1 MISLL
6 LSTLLIGFFIVF
18 LIEDSQLLLLRFV
31 GTLTSFLSFFFSLF
45 FWVFFNESTSKLQFV
60 QEFGWFSSFNIH
72 LVLGIDGISIFFLLL
87 STFLIPVC
95 LLFSWSNIITHV
107 KEFFLAFLLIEIL
120 LVLVFSVSD
129 LFIFY
134 TFFESLLVPTYLV
147 IGLWG
152 SRERKIRAAFLFF
165 LYTLFGSVLMLLGVI
180 YFYLRAGTTDFETL
194 VLYRLESFEE
204 KLLWL
209 SFFLSFASKIPMIPL
224 HIWLPEAHVEAPT
237 AGSVLLAGILLKL
250 GTYGFLRFS
259 LGLFPTASYF
269 FTPLLYTLS
278 ILGVVYASFTAIRQT
293 DLKRIIA
300 YTSIA
305 HMNLVV
311 MGIFC
316 FNPVGITG
324 AIFQSVSHGFVS
336 AALFLLIGVL
346 YDRFHARII
355 LYFSGLV
362 YTMPIF
368 TFLFFI
374 FTMSNIALPLTSSFV
389 GEFLLLIGI
398 FQVSGS
404 SAFLGGLGMII
415 GGAYSLWLF
424 NRIAYGNVKLQYLE
438 LSGGDI
444 NKREFFA
451 VLPIFYCV
459 FFLGVFP
466 NFCLGTMEFSVL
478 NLIEIS
484 NPVWV

>member
-6 LSTLLIGFFIVF
+6 LSILLTGLLIVF
-18 LIEDSQLLLLRFV
+18 LIADNQLFLLRFV
-31 GTLTSFLSFFFSLF
+31 GTLTSFFAFFFSLF

-60 QEFGWFSSFNIH
+60 QEFGWFSSLNVH
-72 LVLGIDGISIFFLLL
+72 LILGIDGISLFFLLL
-87 STFLIPVC
+87 STFLIPIC
-95 LLFSWSNIITHV
+95 LLFSWFNVHIHV

-129 LFIFY
+129 LLIFY
-134 TFFESLLVPTYLV
+134 TFFESLLVPMYLV
-147 IGLWG
+147 IGVWG

-180 YFYLRAGTTDFETL
+180 YLYLRVGTTDFETL
-194 VLYRLESFEE
+194 VLYRLHGFEE
-204 KLLWL
+204 KMLWL
-209 SFFLSFASKIPMIPL
+209 SFFVSFASKIPMIPL

-259 LGLFPTASYF
+259 LALFPIASYF
-269 FTPLLYTLS
+269 FTPLLYTIC
-278 ILGVVYASFTAIRQT
+278 ILGVVYSSFTAIRQT
-293 DLKRIIA
+293 DLKRIVA

-316 FNPVGITG
+316 FNAIGLTG
-324 AIFQSVSHGFVS
+324 AIFQSISHGFVS

-346 YDRFHARII
+346 YDRFHARIL

-362 YTMPIF
+362 YIMPLF

-398 FQVSGS
+398 FEVSTS
-404 SAFLGGLGMII
+404 AAFLGALGMIL

-424 NRIAYGNVKLQYLE
+424 NRIAYGNVKLQYIA
-438 LSGGDI
+438 LSGDI
-444 NKREFFA
+444 NKREFLA
-451 VLPIFYCV
+451 VLPILCCV
-459 FFLGVFP
+459 FFFGILP
-466 NFCLGTMEFSVL
+466 NYCLETLEFSVL
-478 NLIEIS
+478 HLLETS
-484 NPVWV
+484 NPVC

>member
-6 LSTLLIGFFIVF
+6 LSILLTGLFIVF
-18 LIEDSQLLLLRFV
+18 LIEDHQLLLLRFV
-31 GTLTSFLSFFFSLF
+31 GTLTSFLAFFFSLF

-60 QEFGWFSSFNIH
+60 QEFGWFSSLNIH
-72 LVLGIDGISIFFLLL
+72 LLFGIDGVSIFFLLL
-87 STFLIPVC
+87 STFLIPIC
-95 LLFSWSNIITHV
+95 LLFSWFNVRIHV
-107 KEFFLAFLLIEIL
+107 KEFFIAFLLIEIL
-120 LVLVFSVSD
+120 LILVFSVSD

-134 TFFESLLVPTYLV
+134 TFFESLLVPMYLV
-147 IGLWG
+147 IGIWG

-180 YFYLRAGTTDFETL
+180 YLYLRVGTTDFETL
-194 VLYRLESFEE
+194 VLYRLEGFEE
-204 KLLWL
+204 KMLWL
-209 SFFLSFASKIPMIPL
+209 SFFLSFASKIPMLPL

-259 LGLFPTASYF
+259 LALFPIASYF
-269 FTPLLYTLS
+269 FIPLLYTLC
-278 ILGVVYASFTAIRQT
+278 ILGVVYGSFTAIRQT

-311 MGIFC
+311 MGVFC
-316 FNPVGITG
+316 FNAVGLAG
-324 AIFQSVSHGFVS
+324 AIFQSISHGFVS

-346 YDRFHARII
+346 YDRFHARIL

-398 FQVSGS
+398 FQASTS
-404 SAFLGGLGMII
+404 AAFLGALGMVL

-424 NRIAYGNVKLQYLE
+424 NRIAYGNVKLQYIV
-438 LSGGDI
+438 LSGDI
-444 NKREFFA
+444 NKREFLA
-451 VLPIFYCV
+451 IIPIFCCV
-459 FFLGVFP
+459 FFFGILP
-466 NFCLGTMEFSVL
+466 NYILETLEFSVL
-478 NLIEIS
+478 HLIEIS
-484 NPVWV
+484 NPVF

>member
-1 MISLL
+1 VRI
-6 LSTLLIGFFIVF
+6 
-18 LIEDSQLLLLRFV
+18 
-31 GTLTSFLSFFFSLF
+31 
-45 FWVFFNESTSKLQFV
+45 
-60 QEFGWFSSFNIH
+60 
-72 LVLGIDGISIFFLLL
+72 
-87 STFLIPVC
+87 
-95 LLFSWSNIITHV
+95 HV
-107 KEFFLAFLLIEIL
+107 KEFLLTFLLIEIL
-120 LVLVFSVSD
+120 LILVFSVSD

-147 IGLWG
+147 IGVWG
-152 SRERKIRAAFLFF
+152 SRERKIRAAFIFF

-180 YFYLRAGTTDFETL
+180 YLYLRVGTTDFETL
-194 VLYRLESFEE
+194 VLYRLQGFEE
-204 KLLWL
+204 KMLWL
-209 SFFLSFASKIPMIPL
+209 SFFASFSAKIPMIPL

-259 LGLFPTASYF
+259 LALFPIASYF
-269 FTPLLYTLS
+269 FTPLLYTLC

-316 FNPVGITG
+316 FNVVGLTG
-324 AIFQSVSHGFVS
+324 AIFQSISHGFVS

-362 YTMPIF
+362 FTMPLF

-374 FTMSNIALPLTSSFV
+374 FTMSNIALPVTSSFV

-398 FQVSGS
+398 FQVST
-404 SAFLGGLGMII
+404 SATFLGALGMIL

-424 NRIAYGNVKLQYLE
+424 NRIAYGNVKLQYLA
-438 LSGGDI
+438 LSGDI
-444 NKREFFA
+444 NKREFLA
-451 VLPIFYCV
+451 VLPIFFCV
-459 FFLGVFP
+459 FFFGVFP
-466 NFCLGTMEFSVL
+466 NYCLEALEFSML
-478 NLIEIS
+478 HLLETATPS
-484 NPVWV
+484 NNF

>member
-6 LSTLLIGFFIVF
+6 LSILLSGLFIIF
-18 LIEDSQLLLLRFV
+18 LIADHQLFLLRFV
-31 GTLTSFLSFFFSLF
+31 GTLTSFLAFFFSLF

-60 QEFGWFSSFNIH
+60 QEFGWFSSLNIH
-72 LVLGIDGISIFFLLL
+72 LLFGIDGISLFFLLL
-87 STFLIPVC
+87 STFLIPIC
-95 LLFSWSNIITHV
+95 LLFSWFNVRVHV
-107 KEFFLAFLLIEIL
+107 KEFFIAFFLIEIL
-120 LVLVFSVSD
+120 LILVFSVSD

-134 TFFESLLVPTYLV
+134 TFFESLLVPMYLV
-147 IGLWG
+147 IGIWG

-180 YFYLRAGTTDFETL
+180 YLYLRVGTTDFETL
-194 VLYRLESFEE
+194 VLYRLQGFEE
-204 KLLWL
+204 KMLWL

-237 AGSVLLAGILLKL
+237 SGSVLLAGILLKL

-259 LGLFPTASYF
+259 LSLFPIASYF
-269 FTPLLYTLS
+269 FTPLLYTLC
-278 ILGVVYASFTAIRQT
+278 ILGVIYASFTAIRQT

-316 FNPVGITG
+316 FNAIGVAG
-324 AIFQSVSHGFVS
+324 AIFQSISHGFVS

-346 YDRFHARII
+346 YDRFHARIFI
-355 LYFSGLV
+355 YFSGLV

-398 FQVSGS
+398 FQVSTSG
-404 SAFLGGLGMII
+404 AFLGALGMIL

-424 NRIAYGNVKLQYLE
+424 NRIAYGNVKLQYLV
-438 LSGGDI
+438 LSGDI
-444 NKREFFA
+444 HKREFLA
-451 VLPIFYCV
+451 VLPIFCCV
-459 FFLGVFP
+459 FFFGILP
-466 NFCLGTMEFSVL
+466 NYLLETVEFSVL
-478 NLIEIS
+478 HLIEIS
-484 NPVWV
+484 NPVFS